1 MRQNV
6 NGGKGFGQTHELLG
20 NFKKLF
26 SCNCPTESTDTPDRK
41 QKFSKTSVHPC
52 NFPAPHAPQA
62 FRANG
67 MLCASVHCRATL
79 PDAPGKKAE
88 KGVIPMLATS
98 SDHLLHH
105 LSTPSF
111 KSGESGFFAG
121 GEAAQK
127 KGARMSISCPCR
139 GGGPVFPTFTTSHAP
154 AGILPNF
161 PGMSHSAT
169 VRNGSQRPSPPHRE
183 PSNASQAVTLGNLGT
198 QLQTGDRAVSEKLI
212 GMYRKRQLWSPNIHN
227 FKFKGG
233 CSCHGKNRKTNI

>member
-52 NFPAPHAPQA
+52 NFPAPHVPQA

-121 GEAAQK
+121 GRPPRK
-127 KGARMSISCPCR
+127 KGHGCPSPVRAGEGALFFPLLPLPMHRLGFCR
-139 GGGPVFPTFTTSHAP
+139 IFRECPIVQR
-154 AGILPNF
+154 
-161 PGMSHSAT
+161 SAT
-169 VRNGSQRPSPPHRE
+169 VRSGHHRPTGSPQTPHRRSLWATSVRNFR
-183 PSNASQAVTLGNLGT
+183 PA
-198 QLQTGDRAVSEKLI
+198 I
-212 GMYRKRQLWSPNIHN
+212 GP
-227 FKFKGG
+227 
-233 CSCHGKNRKTNI
+233 

>member
-41 QKFSKTSVHPC
+41 QKFSKTSAHPC
-52 NFPAPHAPQA
+52 NFPAPHVPQA

-139 GGGPVFPTFTTSHAP
+139 GGGPCFSHFYHFPMQRLGFRRVCRECP
-154 AGILPNF
+154 IVQR
-161 PGMSHSAT
+161 SAT
-169 VRNGSQRPSPPHRE
+169 VRSGHHRPTGSPQTPHRRSLWATSVRNFR
-183 PSNASQAVTLGNLGT
+183 PA
-198 QLQTGDRAVSEKLI
+198 I
-212 GMYRKRQLWSPNIHN
+212 GP
-227 FKFKGG
+227 
-233 CSCHGKNRKTNI
+233 